1 MFSKQ
6 FTATLCLIG
15 AAFIWGSAFVAQTTG
30 MEFVG
35 PLTFTNIRFIIGGF
49 LVLPFALKEVPR
61 LNNLIKKKRLII
73 IILLTG
79 FCLLMGSYLQQY
91 ALQYTKI
98 GNAAFLTILYVPFVP
113 IISRFFLK
121 KSIHWSI
128 WVSVSICLIGSYYLT
143 IENSFEAQFA
153 DFLVIICAVFFALHC
168 ILIDEYFEIV
178 DAPFSLASAQ
188 FLLCFIYSLPFMFIF
203 ENPTIDGILKES
215 FEILYVGVMSVGIAY
230 TLQVI
235 GQRIVKPSTAAIT
248 FSLEGVFGALAA
260 WIILSQFLTII
271 QIFGCFLIL
280 LGVLTAQLIPLFSKG
295 AASNRYH
302 TD

>member
-1 MFSKQ
+1 
-6 FTATLCLIG
+6 
-15 AAFIWGSAFVAQTTG
+15 
-30 MEFVG
+30 
-35 PLTFTNIRFIIGGF
+35 
-49 LVLPFALKEVPR
+49 
-61 LNNLIKKKRLII
+61 
-73 IILLTG
+73 
-79 FCLLMGSYLQQY
+79 
-91 ALQYTKI
+91 
-98 GNAAFLTILYVPFVP
+98 
-113 IISRFFLK
+113 
-121 KSIHWSI
+121 
-128 WVSVSICLIGSYYLT
+128 
-143 IENSFEAQFA
+143 
-153 DFLVIICAVFFALHC
+153 
-168 ILIDEYFEIV
+168 
-178 DAPFSLASAQ
+178 
-188 FLLCFIYSLPFMFIF
+188 MFIF

-280 LGVLTAQLIPLFSKG
+280 LGVLTAQLIPLFSKD